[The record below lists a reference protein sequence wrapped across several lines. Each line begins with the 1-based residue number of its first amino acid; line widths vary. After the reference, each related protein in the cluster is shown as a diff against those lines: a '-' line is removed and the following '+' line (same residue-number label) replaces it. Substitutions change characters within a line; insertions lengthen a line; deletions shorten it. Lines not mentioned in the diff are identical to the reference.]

1 MSQITHFCVTLSV
14 FNYMGS
20 FENEILSKGWKSL
33 DKDASQ
39 GLHGKSLGSLQFG
52 FTPLMKPS
60 FITFNCNILS
70 CYGLGKLNLMG
81 RLTKFQVML
90 ALLTFLCCQW
100 QAFYH
105 NVYFLVLDEWVKKIA
120 NVFKLSPF
128 NFFCINAFLLCIKIQ
143 KKNCVAFS
151 FSECCPCVSLGA
163 ATCGSPVLY
172 GFFWLQRFL
181 WMAHQVWF
189 IKSFISFERWGL
201 LHFSPINRSMLPK
214 ECYKTCRIK
223 PRDGTDF
230 QRLALLKP

>member
-90 ALLTFLCCQW
+90 ASLTFLCCQW

-143 KKNCVAFS
+143 KKKIVWLFLSVSVVLVFPWGLPHVEVLFFMDFFGCRG
-151 FSECCPCVSLGA
+151 FSEWHTKCDSL
-163 ATCGSPVLY
+163 SPL
-172 GFFWLQRFL
+172 
-181 WMAHQVWF
+181 
-189 IKSFISFERWGL
+189 
-201 LHFSPINRSMLPK
+201 
-214 ECYKTCRIK
+214 
-223 PRDGTDF
+223 
-230 QRLALLKP
+230 LALKDWAYCILAQ